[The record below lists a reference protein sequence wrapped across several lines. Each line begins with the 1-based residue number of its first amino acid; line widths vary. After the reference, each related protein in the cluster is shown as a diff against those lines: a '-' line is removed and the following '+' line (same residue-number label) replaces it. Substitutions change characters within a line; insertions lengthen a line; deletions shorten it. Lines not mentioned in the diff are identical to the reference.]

1 MKKNEWQKAFELK
14 DLPRAGWLR
23 KGIAHPESVAAHSWG
38 LAMLCLEF
46 GPRIHPPLNMERVLT
61 LALIHDLP
69 EVHAG
74 DITPHDGVSK
84 VEKQEIERRSAT
96 QLLNPTMLEFW
107 KEYDANLTPES
118 TFVHSMDKIDM
129 ALQAVVYQTQT
140 DTTEFL
146 LSAWKRTPEKWRWI
160 WNELGI
166 NKPPF

>member
-1 MKKNEWQKAFELK
+1 MKPNQWPKAFELK
-14 DLPRAGWLR
+14 ALPRAGWIR
-23 KGIAHPESVAAHSWG
+23 KGITHPESVAAHSWG

-46 GPRIHPPLNMERVLT
+46 GPRVDPPLNVERILA

-69 EVHAG
+69 EVIAG

-84 VEKQEIERRSAT
+84 VDKQRREHQSAT
-96 QLLNPTMLEFW
+96 KLLNSNMLDLW
-107 KEYDANLTPES
+107 NEYDANLTPEAM
-118 TFVHSMDKIDM
+118 FVHAMDKIDM
-129 ALQAVVYQTQT
+129 ALQALTYQTQT

-146 LSAWKRTPEKWRWI
+146 LSAWKKTPKKWHWI